1 VGTSEEKKTDGAFKE
16 VIHDMDDEGLK
27 IDEEAVVV
35 M

>member
-1 VGTSEEKKTDGAFKE
+1 MKKKKTDGAFKE